1 MAKALSAVAVAA
13 LALAFLPAAQG
24 ASGGTIV
31 VDDDFADC
39 PKAVTTSIQA
49 GVTMAAP
56 GDLVL
61 VCAGTYAESVT
72 IDAAHS
78 DISIKA
84 KGPLGDVVLLGSG
97 AAQPYGFGL
106 IGAHGVLVEGFVV
119 QNYHDDIV
127 LNGATDNIIRRN
139 ETTLAADHDGIEL
152 ESNSHRNLVEHNIAH
167 DNLQTLSCGI
177 SAGGGS
183 SENVIRNNVVFH
195 NANNGILVGGGLLG
209 PAGPGN
215 VIEHNTVFDNG
226 KPVSGANRGTGILN
240 AISPGSVIQH
250 NRVTSNNAFGIHVLG
265 VTSTG
270 VVVAHNVTEANGST
284 NDDDGIRIELAPNAV
299 VQHNDSRL
307 NRHDGVHL
315 VAAAGA
321 LVIDNLVIDNGTPG
335 AGNGC
340 GIDVDSLTVAGVVT
354 PSTGNTVTNNVAHG
368 HARSGIRVRNSS
380 ANTVG
385 GNHVKDNPGDGILL
399 TNGDNNAVDRNE
411 SDQNGTAAT
420 HAGIH
425 ADAASSGNILT
436 DNNAF
441 GNVTFDARDDNRPA
455 NTWSGNHCRTD
466 FPAGTICENGE

>member
-1 MAKALSAVAVAA
+1 MAKVLFVVAAA
-13 LALAFLPAAQG
+13 LALAFLPAAHG
-24 ASGGTIV
+24 ANGGTIV
-31 VDDDFADC
+31 VDNDFADC
-39 PKAVTTSIQA
+39 PNADTASIQA
-49 GVTMAAP
+49 GVTMAAA
-56 GDLVL
+56 GDFVL

-78 DISIKA
+78 DISVKA
-84 KGPLGDVVLLGSG
+84 KGPLGDVVLAGSG

-106 IGAHGVLVEGFVV
+106 IGAHSVLVEGFVV

-127 LNGATDNIIRRN
+127 LSGATDNIIRGN
-139 ETTLAADHDGIEL
+139 ETMLAADHDGIEL
-152 ESNSHRNLVEHNIAH
+152 VSNSHRNLVEHNIAH
-167 DNLQTLSCGI
+167 DNLQNLSCGI

-195 NANNGILVGGGLLG
+195 NANNGILLGGGLLG

-215 VIEHNTVFDNG
+215 VIEHNSVFDNG

-250 NRVTSNNAFGIHVLG
+250 NQVTSNNAFGIRVLG
-265 VTSTG
+265 ATSAGVT
-270 VVVAHNVTEANGST
+270 VAHNLVESNGST
-284 NDDDGIRIELAPNAV
+284 NDDDGIRIELAPNNV

-315 VAAAGA
+315 VAAVGA
-321 LVIDNLVIDNGTPG
+321 LVADNVLVQNGTPG

-340 GIDVDSLTVAGVVT
+340 GIDVDSLTAAGVTT
-354 PSTGNTVTNNVAHG
+354 PSTGNTVTNNVARKHTR
-368 HARSGIRVRNSS
+368 AGIRVRNSLS
-380 ANTVG
+380 NTVAK
-385 GNHVKDNPGDGILL
+385 NHLNDNPGDGILL
-399 TNGDNNAVDRNE
+399 TNGDNNTVDRNE
-411 SDQNGTAAT
+411 SNQNGTAAT

-441 GNVTFDARDDNRPA
+441 QNVTFDARDDNRPA
-455 NTWSGNHCRTD
+455 NTWNGNHCQTD
-466 FPAGTICENGE
+466 FPAGTICENGT